1 MHTLWSIISPKGE
14 WDYVT
19 WRKMEGTR
27 DNHVKQNKSN
37 WERQMC
43 QVLSHMQN
51 LDLTKKKKGTWTQK
65 GNCELSTGGS
75 CNPSYSGG
83 RDQEDRRSTVAWTNS
98 SPSPIL
104 QKPFTEQGRRSGS
117 GFRSRAQAPVLK
129 KKKKKKR
136 TIEEGRAS
144 GREK

>member
-83 RDQEDRRSTVAWTNS
+83 RDQEDRRSTVAWTNN

-117 GFRSRAQAPVLK
+117 GFRPRAQAPVLK